1 MTDISTLSLE
11 EQCNMIWAATTAREE
26 AEARSRLEPPKVRIW
41 TGDWDLAGVLNTEYT
56 AEFTWIDNDAGTGLT
71 EIPLWDPIAKWIW
84 QVKDRVDAGERR
96 NVFITVDKDGARWSG
111 VLFDHTIEKRED
123 GTRVLVVRWM
133 HDFFFLS
140 HYLVWCNPFLPDFV
154 QFPRTFFLA
163 GPSIWT
169 LKTALFLNI
178 MREQTSLWELPDDP
192 MNQGSSAPGMGNW
205 SVVVKPT
212 EFLDDMNAGTLWSVP
227 NSRFKYWTEMSKDI
241 LADAELSV
249 ICRRFLTDD
258 DEQPIAGQ
266 TLRNGCLVI
275 DIVDKSGYYS
285 DTSNGG
291 DPFLGLKRTVAKF
304 TDDFLDDFQDAIV
317 DPAVPGSYGVPGQKL
332 TDKTC
337 PYVVYMEGEETGIES
352 SKFTYTP
359 STAIQIVTGGHSM
372 PFVNEL
378 ISACVSG
385 DTIVDGPDGAL
396 RIDALA
402 AHGEPFRVWSLTPSG
417 DCVPATATRAF
428 LKGRAELFEYVLES
442 GRSIKATHK
451 HRFLSPSGWIRGVDV
466 QVGSAVA
473 AANHSTYSRAEV
485 QLPTSDLDDSSYRA
499 VPESIYA
506 TYEVVVEIRP
516 LGVDDYYDM
525 SVPGWQNYSANGF
538 WNHNTIQTAGDLIA
552 MMIGVP
558 PVGGATDAVLQPFYW
573 DTIAAWNHAKSQA
586 RATHSGWA
594 RLYEYIASSGDRAYT
609 LEALLSIRKGLHD
622 TRSWFSH
629 EVMIRDGAPWY
640 IGDQGKGHFFI
651 GDRIGAQVLGDFA
664 ATQGFD
670 DFTIYVDQVTELTLA
685 WDRDSFAEWKCT
697 IGEKEKNK
705 DRGARTLSLI
715 SDLYSTVRTLGV
727 TGK

>member
-1 MTDISTLSLE
+1 MTDLSTLTLE
-11 EQCNMIWAATTAREE
+11 QQCNLIWAATTAREE

-41 TGDWDLAGVLNTEYT
+41 SGDWNLAGVLNTEYT
-56 AEFTWIDNDAGTGLT
+56 AEFTWLDNDAGTGLI
-71 EIPLWDPIAKWIW
+71 EIPLWDPLAKWIW
-84 QVKDRVDAGERR
+84 QVKARVDGGERR

-111 VLFDHTIEKRED
+111 VLFDQTVEKRED

-154 QFPRTFFLA
+154 QFPRVFFLA

-169 LKTALFLNI
+169 LKTALFLNV
-178 MREQTSLWELPDDP
+178 MREQASLWELPDDP

-241 LADAELSV
+241 LLDAELSV
-249 ICRRFLTDD
+249 ICRRFLSDD

-266 TLRNGCLVI
+266 SLRNGCLVV

-304 TDDFLDDFQDAIV
+304 TDDFIDDFQDAIV
-317 DPAVPGSYGVPGQKL
+317 DPAVPASYGVPGQKL

-352 SKFTYTP
+352 SKFVYTP

-378 ISACVSG
+378 ISAG
-385 DTIVDGPDGAL
+385 
-396 RIDALA
+396 
-402 AHGEPFRVWSLTPSG
+402 
-417 DCVPATATRAF
+417 
-428 LKGRAELFEYVLES
+428 
-442 GRSIKATHK
+442 
-451 HRFLSPSGWIRGVDV
+451 
-466 QVGSAVA
+466 
-473 AANHSTYSRAEV
+473 
-485 QLPTSDLDDSSYRA
+485 
-499 VPESIYA
+499 
-506 TYEVVVEIRP
+506 
-516 LGVDDYYDM
+516 
-525 SVPGWQNYSANGF
+525 
-538 WNHNTIQTAGDLIA
+538 IQTAGDLIA

-558 PVGGATDAVLQPFYW
+558 PVGGAADAILQPFYW
-573 DTIAAWNHAKSQA
+573 DTIASWNHAKSQA
-586 RATHSGWA
+586 RANHSGWA

-640 IGDQGKGHFFI
+640 VGDQGKGHFFI

-664 ATQGFD
+664 AQFGFGD
-670 DFTIYVDQVTELTLA
+670 YTIYVDQVRELTLA
-685 WDRDSFAEWKCT
+685 WDRDSFAEWKAT
-697 IGEKEKNK
+697 IGEKDKNK
-705 DRGARTLSLI
+705 DRGARALGLI
-715 SDLYSTVRTLGV
+715 SDLYSVVRQLGV